1 MAALYGPPV
10 RRTREETS
18 DLLLDAAERLLIR
31 DGITALSTRRLAE
44 EAGINHGLVH
54 YSFTSMGDVALRTA
68 QRATARLIERQR
80 EMYGGAGTFLDKWRL
95 AMGFL
100 DEDIRSGY
108 PKLMFELS
116 ALGWNDRVLA
126 AAIADMDAQWRHVLA
141 AAVTAALE
149 EYHLDPQEFPVEAL
163 VTLIATF
170 NLGIEAERLIGV
182 DSGHDALLAWID
194 AWLSGLQRRAST
206 KNTRGS
212 RGRSRTR
219 T

>member
-1 MAALYGPPV
+1 M
-10 RRTREETS
+10 RRSREETTE
-18 DLLLDAAERLLIR
+18 LLLDAAERLLIR
-31 DGITALSTRRLAE
+31 EGIVALTTRRLAE
-44 EAGINHGLVH
+44 EAGVNHGLVH
-54 YSFTSMGDVALRTA
+54 YSFASMADVALRTA

-80 EMYGGAGTFLDKWRL
+80 EMYEGPGTFLDKWRT

-100 DEDIRSGY
+100 DEDIRTGY
-108 PKLMFELS
+108 PKLMYELS

-126 AAIADMDAQWRHVLA
+126 AAIADMDAQWRCVLTT
-141 AAVTAALE
+141 AVTAALE
-149 EYHLDPQEFPVEAL
+149 EYQLDAREFPVEAM

-182 DSGHDALLAWID
+182 DTGHDALLAWID
-194 AWLSGLQRRAST
+194 GWLSGLQRNASE
-206 KNTRGS
+206 KNTRGI